1 MSTTELILFSFD
13 ACKCHKQIVLII
25 ATFRLTFL
33 LNCVKIIC
41 TMSSIAYAFA
51 IFYRFLLHLFFTE
64 LQINATK
71 SNMMK
76 PNETEVIVMAFEV
89 IKNNIHLST
98 IQKEIKGGSKQVDF
112 LISVFPSFLN
122 DSSLGILYFIFNDN
136 GEKPASSVKR
146 TMSDFMN
153 GNYNKKGLTKR
164 KQNKALD
171 YIATRIREK
180 QNVPNWIKH
189 LEKNHP
195 NLSLETMQN
204 IANIDMDLFPNRF
217 KSLII
222 NEHNKYYLLLFLICW
237 AVFGERIEECNFQE
251 SSFYIESKSKDSYN
265 SDDDFFATMF
275 TYASAIQQIDM
286 AYHSGYKWLYSTERS
301 NMLNNFLIHG
311 GRLRVLVNSQKAA
324 SIIAKHTNNPNKE
337 YIGFKKSIEAWKRL
351 AHKFPDSVEFIVSD
365 IPLMHSFIHFKFR
378 EQEASKMLIIFYTYG
393 NSAMPKNYHLLVS
406 SSSDDYSLF
415 NQEFEYLISQYKKS

>member
-1 MSTTELILFSFD
+1 
-13 ACKCHKQIVLII
+13 
-25 ATFRLTFL
+25 
-33 LNCVKIIC
+33 
-41 TMSSIAYAFA
+41 
-51 IFYRFLLHLFFTE
+51 
-64 LQINATK
+64 
-71 SNMMK
+71 
-76 PNETEVIVMAFEV
+76 
-89 IKNNIHLST
+89 
-98 IQKEIKGGSKQVDF
+98 
-112 LISVFPSFLN
+112 
-122 DSSLGILYFIFNDN
+122 
-136 GEKPASSVKR
+136 
-146 TMSDFMN
+146 MSDFMN

-204 IANIDMDLFPNRF
+204 IANVDMDLFPNRF

-251 SSFYIESKSKDSYN
+251 SSFYIESKSKNSYN
-265 SDDDFFATMF
+265 SDDDFFANMF

-301 NMLNNFLIHG
+301 NMLNNFLIQG